1 MCYVFSVFLYLYWHF
16 PISPVWE
23 DRDLHQDDLQPNSI
37 AVSQEHNGENK
48 DFPMNIA
55 QHSKHLAIR
64 TTLH

>member
-1 MCYVFSVFLYLYWHF
+1 MYWHF
-16 PISPVWE
+16 PVIPVWE
-23 DRDLHQDDLQPNSI
+23 GRDLHQDDLQPNSI

-64 TTLH
+64 TLH